1 MSPLLVR
8 AMRRLAG
15 YAVVLALGLV
25 LVFKVLPAF
34 GILGPTAAEEIET
47 TTRSLETAKLYGAEL
62 GLPSLDAAQA
72 GLAHAQQLLAAGH
85 SRSAKQAALDAR
97 QHAIA
102 AQREAL
108 ARRED
113 ERRRARQIVAE
124 IDHSLSDL
132 EELHKKA
139 AEGKDEAATGR
150 LLAVMRDARE
160 TGASSF
166 LAFEQGSFRKVIAE
180 AEAVKTHLAEA
191 KISLEAA
198 RRKN

>member
-15 YAVVLALGLV
+15 YAAFLALGLV

-62 GLPSLDAAQA
+62 GLPARDAAQA
-72 GLAHAQQLLAAGH
+72 GLAHAQELLAAGH
-85 SRSAKQAALDAR
+85 NRRAKQVAIEAR
-97 QHAIA
+97 EHAIA

-113 ERRRARQIVAE
+113 ERRRSRQIVAE
-124 IDHSLSDL
+124 IDHTLSDL
-132 EELHKKA
+132 EELYKKA
-139 AEGKDEAATGR
+139 AEGKDKAATGN

-160 TGASSF
+160 TGASLF
-166 LAFEQGSFRKVIAE
+166 LAFEQGNFRKVIGE
-180 AEAVKTHLAEA
+180 SEAVKTHLAGA

-198 RRKN
+198 RKKN